1 MGIFNTIDFIRMALI
16 VVLLYLSYIDLR
28 SFRLPDVITLPL
40 IVLGLCFNG
49 LSALRFVN
57 IESALWGVLLG
68 YGVLWLLNFLY
79 RFAKKQDGIGMGDA
93 KLLAALGAWLG
104 WAVLPSLLLIAS
116 LAGIVGGLIY
126 LQWNRQNARNAFP
139 FGPFLAFAGIIEL
152 LWPQIIPHL
161 LMGSLS

>member
-1 MGIFNTIDFIRMALI
+1 MGVSNTIDFIRAALI
-16 VVLLYLSYIDLR
+16 LVLLYLSYIDLR

-40 IVLGLCFNG
+40 ILVGLCFNG
-49 LSALRFVN
+49 FSPLRFVT
-57 IESALWGVLLG
+57 IEDALWGAFLG
-68 YGVLWLLNFLY
+68 YLVLWFLNALY
-79 RFAKKQDGIGMGDA
+79 RFIKKQDGIGMGDA

-116 LAGIVGGLIY
+116 FAGIIGGFIY
-126 LQWNRQNARNAFP
+126 LQWKRQNPRNAFP

-161 LMGSLS
+161 LLGSLS